1 MTKTKTPKQAA
12 NQSAY
17 VKMLASYTALAAVAL
32 VALVVLC
39 YTLFNRSYSSEVQK
53 AQMNAVQYEKN
64 VFTSLVLNRG
74 SEHG

>member
-17 VKMLASYTALAAVAL
+17 VKMLASYTALVAVAL

-53 AQMNAVQYEKN
+53 AQMNAVQYEK
-64 VFTSLVLNRG
+64 TCSPAWCSTGAARW
-74 SEHG
+74 